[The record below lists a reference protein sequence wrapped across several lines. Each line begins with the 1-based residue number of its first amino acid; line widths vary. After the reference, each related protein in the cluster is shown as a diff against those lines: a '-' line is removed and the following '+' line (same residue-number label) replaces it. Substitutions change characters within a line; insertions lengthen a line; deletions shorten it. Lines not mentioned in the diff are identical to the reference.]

1 MKYWL
6 KWLMTAPDYLAT
18 TLQQPNLRNPIAI
31 SFGAMAGALSRYYLS
46 IWFARRLGVHF
57 PYGTLFVNLS
67 GSLAMGFF
75 VTLVLERAIVI
86 SPEVR
91 LFVAVGFLGSY
102 TTFSSYELDTIALLR
117 SQHLWLAGL
126 YWLGSALLGAIGVYL
141 GIVAARSFS

>member
-1 MKYWL
+1 MKNWL
-6 KWLMTAPDYLAT
+6 TWLMAVPNSVAT
-18 TLQQPNLRNPIAI
+18 VLQESSLRNPIAI
-31 SFGAMAGALSRYYLS
+31 SFGAIAGALSRYYLG
-46 IWFARRLGVHF
+46 IWFAGRLGRTF

-75 VTLVLERAIVI
+75 VTLVLERAIVV

-102 TTFSSYELDTIALLR
+102 TTFSTYELDTIALLR

-126 YWLGSALLGAIGVYL
+126 YWLGSAFLGAIGVYL
-141 GIVAARSFS
+141 GIVAARSLS

>member
-1 MKYWL
+1 MKHWL
-6 KWLMTAPDYLAT
+6 TWLMAAPNDLAT
-18 TLQQPNLRNPIAI
+18 ALQQSNLRNPISI
-31 SFGAMAGALSRYYLS
+31 SFGAIAGALSRYYLG
-46 IWFARRLGVHF
+46 IWFARRLGSNF

-102 TTFSSYELDTIALLR
+102 TTFSTYELDTIALLR

-126 YWLGSALLGAIGVYL
+126 YWLGSAFFGAIGVYL
-141 GIVAARSFS
+141 GIVAARSLS